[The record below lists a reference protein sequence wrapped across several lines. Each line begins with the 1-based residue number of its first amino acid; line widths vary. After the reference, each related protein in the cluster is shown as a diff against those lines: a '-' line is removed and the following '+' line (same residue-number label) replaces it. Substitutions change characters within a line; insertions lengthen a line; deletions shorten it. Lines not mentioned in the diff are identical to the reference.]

1 MSLNEPNSRIASIDR
16 MGWATMATRQ
26 KQLAYSEIQDEMSRV
41 ETRVRKAAKIQAV
54 LDHFLGDGWAPG
66 AKLLDIG
73 ASVGWTVEAAAQ
85 RGAFSMG
92 VDIDVPG
99 LARATRERDAKCHFI
114 CADGEALPFPDGS
127 LDVVVFNHIYEHVVD
142 PDAILAE
149 IRRVLSPTGVVY
161 LGLGNRLGV
170 IEPHYRLPFLSWLP
184 QNLADRYIR
193 AAGKA
198 DEYYEQYRTVPGL
211 QKMAGGLYIHDY
223 SFTIIANPDVFGA
236 GDQVGGP
243 VPGLMRKV
251 PTPLLTP
258 ARMLLP
264 TVIWIGS
271 KSPNPPKGRDLPIPP
286 QPVVTKLVAGC

>member
-1 MSLNEPNSRIASIDR
+1 M
-16 MGWATMATRQ
+16 TTRE

-66 AKLLDIG
+66 ARLLDIG
-73 ASVGWTVEAAAQ
+73 ASLGWTVEAAAK
-85 RGAFSMG
+85 RGAISMG

-99 LARATRERDAKCHFI
+99 LAKARRERDSRCFFA
-114 CADGEALPFPDGS
+114 CADGEALPFPDDS

-142 PDAILAE
+142 PDAIMSE
-149 IRRVLSPTGVVY
+149 IRRVLKPHGVVY
-161 LGLGNRLGV
+161 LGLGNKLGV

-184 QNLADRYIR
+184 QGLADRYIK

-198 DEYYEQYRTVPGL
+198 DTYYEKYRTVPGL

-223 SFTIIANPDVFGA
+223 SFTIIANPDRFGA
-236 GDQVGGP
+236 NDQVGGP
-243 VPGLMRKV
+243 VPSLMRKV
-251 PTPLLTP
+251 PRALLAP
-258 ARMLLP
+258 ARVLLP

-271 KSPNPPKGRDLPIPP
+271 KSPDAPKGARLPVSP
-286 QPVVTKLVAGC
+286 QPVTTKLIAAH